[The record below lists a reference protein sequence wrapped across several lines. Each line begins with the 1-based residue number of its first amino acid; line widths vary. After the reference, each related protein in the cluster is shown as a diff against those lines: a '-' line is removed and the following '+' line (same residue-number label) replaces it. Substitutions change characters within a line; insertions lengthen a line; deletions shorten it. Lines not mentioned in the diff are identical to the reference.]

1 MIWCAKARH
10 ETINGFLKRFYMFR
24 LLRGFRHDLDTH
36 KMCFHAIAN
45 ILEISLET
53 ENRNFP
59 FSIRDELD
67 AFDAV
72 YAAAQE
78 RHRGDHAEA

>member
-1 MIWCAKARH
+1 
-10 ETINGFLKRFYMFR
+10 MFR

-45 ILEISLET
+45 ILEKN

-59 FSIRDELD
+59 FSIREELD

-72 YAAAQE
+72 YATASQRHHDAAV
-78 RHRGDHAEA
+78 